1 MDDISE
7 LLKLVDAAIIL
18 AVLGVSY
25 PLGMLIPE
33 GYRERW
39 MPVVP
44 LLLGVGAGL
53 IMTPSGAAWQAVAKS
68 CLLYAAA
75 PAYIYKLGKTTLF
88 AK

>member
-1 MDDISE
+1 MDEISD
-7 LLKLVDAAIIL
+7 LLKLVDGAIIL

-33 GYRERW
+33 AYKERW
-39 MPVVP
+39 LPVVP
-44 LLLGVGAGL
+44 LVIGIAAGVIMSPPGAQ
-53 IMTPSGAAWQAVAKS
+53 WQAIAKT

-75 PAYIYKLGKTTLF
+75 PAYLYKLGKTTLF